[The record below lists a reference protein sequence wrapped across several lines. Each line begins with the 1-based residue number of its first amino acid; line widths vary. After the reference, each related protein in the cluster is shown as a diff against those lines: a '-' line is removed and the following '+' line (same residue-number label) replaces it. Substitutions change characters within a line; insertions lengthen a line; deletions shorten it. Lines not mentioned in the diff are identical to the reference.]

1 MEQPSG
7 WLRTPAGRGFVM
19 IMIAT
24 FAAGFAMAAQQ
35 NIVANYFEH
44 DLGLSGAE
52 FGYITAIREIPG
64 FLLIFLTALFY
75 RLSLPWLTA
84 GALVLLAIGYG
95 LFGVSDSLL
104 TVAPWVVI
112 SSIGYHTWLQT
123 QNALAMSLTTEQRA
137 GRILGTIASS
147 NSIGSL
153 VAMLV
158 MLVAFEFKWLT
169 FDSAFALCG
178 LLALIAAIAIF
189 GFPHLVDG
197 VSAIRPAKRE
207 PIVLRK
213 DYKFYYLLNLLDGG
227 RQQIFF
233 SFGLW
238 VLVHRFGLDVPT
250 ISIVLIVV
258 TALNVFLGPWVG
270 RLIDIHGEK
279 PILSVSN
286 IGYVI
291 ALVGYALVNDVW
303 LAVGC
308 YVIYSF
314 IFPLSSMGAT
324 TYLRKVAAIDEIAP
338 SLAMGVTLQHV
349 AAIIVPV
356 ATGYVLNYVGYQIP
370 FAIAAVFAVLTF
382 FVTRRLAPDTQKSL
396 RRIEEERV
404 AALFV

>member
-1 MEQPSG
+1 M
-7 WLRTPAGRGFVM
+7 
-19 IMIAT
+19 
-24 FAAGFAMAAQQ
+24 
-35 NIVANYFEH
+35 
-44 DLGLSGAE
+44 
-52 FGYITAIREIPG
+52 
-64 FLLIFLTALFY
+64 
-75 RLSLPWLTA
+75 
-84 GALVLLAIGYG
+84 
-95 LFGVSDSLL
+95 SDSLL

-169 FDSAFALCG
+169 FDSAFVLCG
-178 LLALIAAIAIF
+178 IMALIAAIAIF

-197 VSAIRPAKRE
+197 VSAIQPAKRE

-291 ALVGYALVNDVW
+291 ALVGYAIVNDVW
-303 LAVGC
+303 LAMGC

-324 TYLRKVAAIDEIAP
+324 TYLRKVAATDEIAP

-382 FVTRRLAPDTQKSL
+382 FVTRRLAPDTQKSP